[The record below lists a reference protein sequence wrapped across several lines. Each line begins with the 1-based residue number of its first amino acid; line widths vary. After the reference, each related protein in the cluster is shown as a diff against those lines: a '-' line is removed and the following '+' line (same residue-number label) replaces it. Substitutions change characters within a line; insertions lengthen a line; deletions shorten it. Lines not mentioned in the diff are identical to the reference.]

1 MSFSMKTDERIQH
14 NTQGWQNL
22 EMMRQFNGFLP
33 SHLRL
38 NVERIEELLLEIEGL
53 QGNSTAFYQ
62 INHFGTQLSEQVDPL
77 LKGIGR
83 EVVLNIEPLESVGNR
98 AIDEAYNDDSSLAHW
113 SREGEKNIDVE
124 SEEWLNTVYH
134 FHLDLIEN
142 YEKIIKSYRPIIKDM
157 HVIESFITK
166 KVAQLMYMFPEAEE
180 MFQKMYGKKSESY
193 LIIKRE
199 LTDLKLSL
207 RVSA

>member
-1 MSFSMKTDERIQH
+1 MKTDERTQH

-22 EMMRQFNGFLP
+22 EMMRQLNGYLP

-53 QGNSTAFYQ
+53 QGNSVAFYQ
-62 INHFGTQLSEQVDPL
+62 INHFGTQLSAQVDPL

-83 EVVLNIEPLESVGNR
+83 EVILNIEPLESVGNR
-98 AIDEAYNDDSSLAHW
+98 AVDEAYNDDSSLAHW

-142 YEKIIKSYRPIIKDM
+142 YEKIIKNYRPIIKDM

-166 KVAQLMYMFPEAEE
+166 KVAHLMYMFPEAEE

-199 LTDLKLSL
+199 LTDLKSSL